1 MVVSA
6 VILNISIA
14 VHELLG
20 TVTGET
26 GEYGTLWPLS
36 EGTQL
41 NQSHWLRLLFNKTT
55 CLLLIELKL
64 LISETFLKS

>member
-20 TVTGET
+20 TVTVQEST
-26 GEYGTLWPLS
+26 GHCGHFRKALS
-36 EGTQL
+36 
-41 NQSHWLRLLFNKTT
+41 
-55 CLLLIELKL
+55 LINRIGYDYYSTKL
-64 LISETFLKS
+64 LICF